1 MQTIMKTRTETQS
14 REKISPYC
22 YFLTITTHGYQLL
35 RKPLGKKLR
44 RPVRKYMLAV
54 IDMNLLQS
62 AKQLSD
68 DPTIIK
74 I

>member
-14 REKISPYC
+14 REIISPYC

-44 RPVRKYMLAV
+44 RPVRKIHAGG
-54 IDMNLLQS
+54 N
-62 AKQLSD
+62 
-68 DPTIIK
+68 
-74 I
+74 